1 MKKKRCTFC
10 GRILSENGG
19 HRTEEGQFCSEECRT
34 NYQEAVKRDSRY
46 VKFFMAG
53 ILIALVLVLAGACVG
68 DMLLTGEACA
78 FMGVVIL
85 VLPFAT
91 PETVT
96 MIGYRKSRI
105 VGRIGGLL
113 LIATGIWTA
122 LFN

>member
-1 MKKKRCTFC
+1 
-10 GRILSENGG
+10 
-19 HRTEEGQFCSEECRT
+19 
-34 NYQEAVKRDSRY
+34 
-46 VKFFMAG
+46 
-53 ILIALVLVLAGACVG
+53 
-68 DMLLTGEACA
+68 
-78 FMGVVIL
+78 MGVVIL

-91 PETVT
+91 PETVA